1 MIRLVDINKIYDVDK
16 AETRALEHV
25 DLNIEQ
31 GEFIGVIGT
40 SGSGKTTLLNILG
53 GDGAPKFRRVF
64 LSGY

>member
-31 GEFIGVIGT
+31 GEFIGDRNIGFRENHVIEY
-40 SGSGKTTLLNILG
+40 SG

>member
-31 GEFIGVIGT
+31 GEFIGVIGDRK
-40 SGSGKTTLLNILG
+40 S
-53 GDGAPKFRRVF
+53 VV
-64 LSGY
+64 